1 MSKNRIDFYV
11 PQSQLCILGSD
22 VIEVWLIVNIFDGCI
37 WLFSEEDT
45 ESLPGPIND
54 HTEVIKKYIEYIKIA
69 NIHISHLGT
78 ICVRKVKI
86 CNLLSKFYIYT
97 TILYN
102 MGRKSCISS
111 VNSFIL
117 SIKQF
122 QTQQSVIS
130 TLKSASPGIL

>member
-1 MSKNRIDFYV
+1 MYTWLRCYRGVAHCKLIAFDFFLKETRRV
-11 PQSQLCILGSD
+11 LLDPLMIIQRSSRNILS
-22 VIEVWLIVNIFDGCI
+22 I
-37 WLFSEEDT
+37 
-45 ESLPGPIND
+45 
-54 HTEVIKKYIEYIKIA
+54 YKIT
-69 NIHISHLGT
+69 NIHTSHLGT
-78 ICVRKVKI
+78 NCVRKVKI

-102 MGRKSCISS
+102 IGRKSCISS